1 MDTRYVYFSLLF
13 VLQIHRFPNAKK
25 NPEQYAIWVK
35 NVNRNAPVKFVPTT
49 ASRICSEHFSAD
61 MIGESGQRVM
71 LKPNALPTIFPESQ
85 VCIYA
90 DISHFYKR
98 NRKILSKSLGLDRA
112 KTAKV
117 DTNIQWLPWSVSL
130 CSSNMPG
137 ITIESVK
144 SENCHSTLFSFL

>member
-90 DISHFYKR
+90 DISHFYRR
-98 NRKILSKSLGLDRA
+98 NRKIIEQVFWIRQSRKFCFYIEEIKTKRPNFCTAETISQSL
-112 KTAKV
+112 
-117 DTNIQWLPWSVSL
+117 
-130 CSSNMPG
+130 
-137 ITIESVK
+137 
-144 SENCHSTLFSFL
+144 